1 MAGLPVGSPAPDFS
15 LSSQHGEQLVL
26 TELLAEQKVLL
37 VFYPFAFSPVCGGE
51 MDQLIG
57 LHDRFVEA
65 EISVVGVSVDSKYAL
80 QAWSEQKGIPF
91 RLAADFWPHGR
102 VAQEYG
108 VFNGDNGMAVRG
120 TFLISRDGAV
130 EATVVNPRTD
140 ARDFTEFL
148 PA

>member
-1 MAGLPVGSPAPDFS
+1 MAGLPVGAPAPDFS
-15 LSSQHGEQLVL
+15 LSSQHGEELVL
-26 TELLAEQKVLL
+26 SELLQEQRVLL

-57 LHDRFVEA
+57 LNDRFAEA
-65 EISVVGVSVDSKYAL
+65 EISVIGVSVDSKYAL
-80 QAWSEQKGIPF
+80 QAWSEQKDIPF

-102 VAQEYG
+102 VAREYR
-108 VFNGDNGMAVRG
+108 VFNEDNGMAVRG
-120 TFLISRDGAV
+120 TFLISQDGAV
-130 EATVVNPRTD
+130 AATVVNPRTE